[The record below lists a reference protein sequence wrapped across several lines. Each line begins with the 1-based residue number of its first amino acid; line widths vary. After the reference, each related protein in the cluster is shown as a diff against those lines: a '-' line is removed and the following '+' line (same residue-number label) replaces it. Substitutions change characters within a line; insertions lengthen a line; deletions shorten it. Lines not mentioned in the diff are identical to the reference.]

1 MSTLFIHRA
10 IMLCADTDREAV
22 NAELEALGW
31 GPNNMSV
38 ELKSRLGAKQTV
50 WGCNIALTQEMLEA
64 AQKVSG
70 LTVEAQ
76 DYRIER
82 PDLMFAEKVE
92 TRKIDRVL
100 RDESGVIAR

>member
-10 IMLCADTDREAV
+10 VMLCADADRAAV
-22 NAELEALGW
+22 NAALEDLGW

-38 ELKSRLGAKQTV
+38 ELKSRLGAKQTM

-64 AQKVSG
+64 AEKVPG
-70 LTVEAQ
+70 LTIDAQ
-76 DYRIER
+76 DYRAQR

-92 TRKIDRVL
+92 TRKIDRVT
-100 RDESGVIAR
+100 RDESGAVAR